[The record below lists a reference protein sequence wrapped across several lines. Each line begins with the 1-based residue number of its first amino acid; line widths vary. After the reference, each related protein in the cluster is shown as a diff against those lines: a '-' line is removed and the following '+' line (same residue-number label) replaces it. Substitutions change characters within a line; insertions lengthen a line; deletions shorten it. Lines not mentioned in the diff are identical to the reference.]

1 MGHRTQVEID
11 PALLERAKEIL
22 GTTTIGETVDQA
34 LREVVRTEAIRDH
47 LRQMHALEG
56 LDLDDSELM
65 AQAWRPLPDP
75 TGQPCE

>member
-11 PALLERAKEIL
+11 PALLDRAKEIL

-47 LRQMHALEG
+47 LRQMHTLEG